1 MRRFLSRALAL
12 ILCLSLCLA
21 PAVQALTADQLKE
34 LLQEH
39 YLNDIPQAALDAQ
52 TVEEVI
58 EALNDPYTVYMDA
71 EEYQAMLDSMSDQQ
85 VVGIGI
91 SATATE
97 EGLLIMGTY
106 DGSPAQKAGL
116 VAGDLI
122 LQVAGHNTAGET
134 AATITAWLQGEE
146 GSKVDILVRHA
157 DGREQSYTI
166 PRAPVKI
173 PATVTE
179 KLEDS
184 STGYINCTT
193 FGSETLGHFTEGTQ
207 AYDDVNLWIVDLRQN
222 GGGDVYAVTQTL
234 GTFLGEGTM

>member
-1 MRRFLSRALAL
+1 M
-12 ILCLSLCLA
+12 
-21 PAVQALTADQLKE
+21 
-34 LLQEH
+34 
-39 YLNDIPQAALDAQ
+39 NDIPQAALDAQ

-157 DGREQSYTI
+157 DGRERSYTI
-166 PRAPVKI
+166 SRAPVKI

-184 STGYINCTT
+184 STG
-193 FGSETLGHFTEGTQ
+193 
-207 AYDDVNLWIVDLRQN
+207 
-222 GGGDVYAVTQTL
+222 
-234 GTFLGEGTM
+234 

>member
-34 LLQEH
+34 LLREH

-91 SATATE
+91 SASVT
-97 EGLLIMGTY
+97 
-106 DGSPAQKAGL
+106 
-116 VAGDLI
+116 VAGI
-122 LQVAGHNTAGET
+122 FTGA
-134 AATITAWLQGEE
+134 
-146 GSKVDILVRHA
+146 
-157 DGREQSYTI
+157 REM
-166 PRAPVKI
+166 V
-173 PATVTE
+173 
-179 KLEDS
+179 
-184 STGYINCTT
+184 
-193 FGSETLGHFTEGTQ
+193 
-207 AYDDVNLWIVDLRQN
+207 
-222 GGGDVYAVTQTL
+222 
-234 GTFLGEGTM
+234 